1 VFTDA
6 AGNANADGSEA
17 NNTVTMTVNTV
28 PPDTISP
35 MVSTFSPA
43 DAATGVAVGSN
54 IVLTFSETVSRG
66 TGNIEIRSGSAT
78 GTLVESFNAAT
89 STRLSLSG
97 STLTIDPTNNLAGST
112 EYFVLLPSG
121 SVKDVAANSY
131 AGSSNYNFSTIAA
144 VNIINGTSGNNV
156 LASTS
161 GNDSI
166 SAGAGLDIVVYQ
178 GKINQYSIQIN
189 RAAKTAIV
197 TDSQSLR
204 DGQDTL
210 IDVEK
215 LQFGNQTFDIFN
227 RPRTET
233 PTHSKTNSFL
243 FDASYYLMSH
253 PDLAGTV
260 NLQDAFGHYL
270 STGAAN
276 GHNPNMWFDP
286 AYYANRWPDL
296 KPLNLT
302 PDVLFQHYNL
312 FGVWEGRSAGP
323 MFNQYDGNRYLA
335 ENPDVGAYV
344 DGNLAA
350 FLGSRSNGAIAHYI
364 IYGADEGRVAF
375 DLNGAQ
381 LETAVLIGIPIIN
394 L

>member
-1 VFTDA
+1 
-6 AGNANADGSEA
+6 
-17 NNTVTMTVNTV
+17 
-28 PPDTISP
+28 

-178 GKINQYSIQIN
+178 GTINQYSIQIN
-189 RAAKTAIV
+189 RAAKTATV
-197 TDSQSLR
+197 TDSQSVR

-215 LQFGNQTFDIFN
+215 MQFGNQVFDLFN
-227 RPRTET
+227 LPRSET

-323 MFNQYDGNRYLA
+323 MFDQYDGNRYLA

-381 LETAVLIGIPIIN
+381 LETAVLIGIPIID